1 VRGGK
6 KKKKYVRDE
15 CLYLKQKSLRIFG
28 FLMAKGREKEEK
40 KRLKRPIIREY
51 HRHRGPQRTETKKKT
66 YEKQYQ
72 AQTTKTAE
80 SFKEKR
86 IS

>member
-1 VRGGK
+1 MAQKCVAGGRNVQVK
-6 KKKKYVRDE
+6 MFIPEDFFRN
-15 CLYLKQKSLRIFG
+15 FG
-28 FLMAKGREKEEK
+28 FLLAEKGEKTTK
-40 KRLKRPIIREY
+40 KANKRISST
-51 HRHRGPQRTETKKKT
+51 QRASKNRNKKKT